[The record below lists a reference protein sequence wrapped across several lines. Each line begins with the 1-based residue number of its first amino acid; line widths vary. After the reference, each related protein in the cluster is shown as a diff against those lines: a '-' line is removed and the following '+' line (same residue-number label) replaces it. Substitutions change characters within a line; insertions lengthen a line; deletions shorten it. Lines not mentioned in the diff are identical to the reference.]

1 MIGYEFFQLY
11 ILLVEKQAQIM
22 KEEGVEFALFLSWGG
37 LKKAVSGVSGHL
49 GEIFL
54 PSCVHS
60 A

>member
-1 MIGYEFFQLY
+1 
-11 ILLVEKQAQIM
+11 M